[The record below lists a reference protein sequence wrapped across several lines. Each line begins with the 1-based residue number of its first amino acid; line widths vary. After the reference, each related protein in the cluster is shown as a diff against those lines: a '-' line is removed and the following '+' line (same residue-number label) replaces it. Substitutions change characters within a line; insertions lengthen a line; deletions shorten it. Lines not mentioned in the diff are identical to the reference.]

1 MKLVLWRVLLA
12 PRTSLRALVIQ
23 RRSATALSYDAAWR
37 QARLDRCPDEMVY
50 RLHGHHAA
58 THSDQASSARA
69 IFAPPRKD
77 QPTDDAPDPRT
88 P

>member
-12 PRTSLRALVIQ
+12 PLTSLRALVIQ

-50 RLHGHHAA
+50 RLHGHQAA
-58 THSDQASSARA
+58 TPPDQAPSSRA
-69 IFAPPRKD
+69 PAVPPRRD
-77 QPTDDAPDPRT
+77 GPTDRHP
-88 P
+88 